1 MAKSKQTVFEQI
13 QSIIH
18 QGNMMRL
25 TMIDKQGHKS
35 VDLSLTQVTVL
46 TIFLAPL
53 MVLGLVLYLIDGHT
67 IELVKQ

>member
-18 QGNMMRL
+18 QGNIMRL
-25 TMIDKQGHKS
+25 TMTDKEGHKS